1 LGDRA
6 LAHGQRGGDG
16 GLGELLTLATLSKTG
31 GKRRVCQVRSP
42 GNITAF
48 DDITYYKSDDSAN
61 SRSLLAV
68 VTKVVAPTL
77 PVVNFPAQE
86 LECLEHVL
94 FRDLTLPRA
103 VGLAPPER
111 LGVSSGYELSACDI
125 KRRIDVFVP

>member
-1 LGDRA
+1 MSLLPLLRGLIDDAEEFLDFLGHARGWKTAARLPLGYRA

-48 DDITYYKSDDSAN
+48 DDITYYKPDDSAN

-68 VTKVVAPTL
+68 VTNP
-77 PVVNFPAQE
+77 PVSFPGRRA
-86 LECLEHVL
+86 
-94 FRDLTLPRA
+94 TPGPRRA
-103 VGLAPPER
+103 GRYPSKP
-111 LGVSSGYELSACDI
+111 SG
-125 KRRIDVFVP
+125 